1 MDKTIAGYRVVR
13 QYTVDDAETEHAVN
27 IDGTMIPF
35 GYCNPNGAH
44 CSLKCRMATNFGW
57 HRPPMKNWDALM
69 GFEGI
74 LLVRG
79 DSVVDSF
86 VTKMN

>member
-13 QYTVDDAETEHAVN
+13 QYTAADAESEHGVK
-27 IDGTMIPF
+27 IDGEMIPF
-35 GYCNPNGAH
+35 GYCNSQWRELLDQMQDGDQLWLASSPDEE
-44 CSLKCRMATNFGW
+44 
-57 HRPPMKNWDALM
+57 WDALM

>member
-13 QYTVDDAETEHAVN
+13 QYTVDDAETEHAVK
-27 IDGTMIPF
+27 IDGKMIPF
-35 GYCNPNGAH
+35 GYCNTQWRELLAQMQDDDELWLASSPDED
-44 CSLKCRMATNFGW
+44 
-57 HRPPMKNWDALM
+57 WDALM